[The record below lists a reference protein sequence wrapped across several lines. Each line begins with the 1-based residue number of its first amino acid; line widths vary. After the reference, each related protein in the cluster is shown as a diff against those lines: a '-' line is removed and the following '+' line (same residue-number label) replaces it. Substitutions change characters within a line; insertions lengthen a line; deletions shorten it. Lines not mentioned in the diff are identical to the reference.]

1 MTLCHNLKSQKSNFY
16 NWISIT
22 WQNSIGCKPIRSQYF
37 DWVAYWCSR
46 GQNFISDFLLLYTGS
61 HDSPIWLITNFM
73 SHIGKHYLSNGPNI
87 GVYHWRGFSDWFW
100 FALGLVQL
108 ESGKI
113 RSDHQKHIWECSD
126 DGSHWLTNQITQ
138 NNIFYLAYSRNVLQ
152 PDLVVCNN
160 SLQQSLGSYSD
171 GPDRPSWTATVRED
185 LNCKYDSPKPVLH
198 FSLGRTT
205 ITLYRA
211 FFVRT
216 LLMLAHDESYL
227 WVIVHFLR
235 LSDVHECSCSIF
247 LINNAALHLSWLWV
261 IFMTSWEDLPNTSS

>member
-1 MTLCHNLKSQKSNFY
+1 
-16 NWISIT
+16 
-22 WQNSIGCKPIRSQYF
+22 
-37 DWVAYWCSR
+37 
-46 GQNFISDFLLLYTGS
+46 
-61 HDSPIWLITNFM
+61 
-73 SHIGKHYLSNGPNI
+73 
-87 GVYHWRGFSDWFW
+87 
-100 FALGLVQL
+100 
-108 ESGKI
+108 
-113 RSDHQKHIWECSD
+113 
-126 DGSHWLTNQITQ
+126 
-138 NNIFYLAYSRNVLQ
+138 VLQ

-171 GPDRPSWTATVRED
+171 GPDRPSWTATVRGD

-261 IFMTSWEDLPNTSS
+261 IFMTSWEDLPKLGILIRLLSTFSVFWLVRISYWPTGSELISKIFDFFRNFRKMSRL